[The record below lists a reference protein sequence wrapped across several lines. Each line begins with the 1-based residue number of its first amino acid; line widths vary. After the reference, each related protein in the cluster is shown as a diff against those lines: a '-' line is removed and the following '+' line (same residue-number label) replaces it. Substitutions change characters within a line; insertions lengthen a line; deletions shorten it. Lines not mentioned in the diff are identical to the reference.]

1 MTKHP
6 IVISALYLPASVGLL
21 RQSVLLQSLPERLLS
36 LALTLFCIELARMAV
51 VDLDNAAAIAS
62 NQITAAQG
70 DTEEDTEEDTEGNTP
85 ENADKNADE
94 KALSKFRAVVN
105 STVVLELIGFYGS
118 LGFVASG
125 AAVVIFSQLW
135 FNLRV
140 NVQLWPGLNPA
151 VTPFELQQR
160 IPVLVANILALLL
173 VSLWFISSWQLWL
186 ASGLLILITCF
197 LLVKYC
203 LPSAQP
209 KHPSA

>member
-1 MTKHP
+1 MTKRL
-6 IVISALYLPASVGLL
+6 IAISALYLLAGMGLL
-21 RQSVLLQSLPERLLS
+21 WQSVLLQSLPESLLS
-36 LALTLFCIELARMAV
+36 LALTLFCAELARMAV

-62 NQITAAQG
+62 EQIASGQG
-70 DTEEDTEEDTEGNTP
+70 GYTEGYAEED
-85 ENADKNADE
+85 ADKNTE
-94 KALSKFRAVVN
+94 KSTNENALSKFRTVVT
-105 STVVLELIGFYGS
+105 STVVLELIGFY
-118 LGFVASG
+118 LALRFVASG

-160 IPVLVANILALLL
+160 IPVLVANVLALLL

-186 ASGLLILITCF
+186 SSGLLILITCF

-203 LPSAQP
+203 LPNAQP

>member
-1 MTKHP
+1 MTKRL
-6 IVISALYLPASVGLL
+6 IAISALYLPAGMGLL
-21 RQSVLLQSLPERLLS
+21 WQSVLLQSLSESLLS
-36 LALTLFCIELARMAV
+36 LALTLFCAELARMAV

-62 NQITAAQG
+62 EQIASGQG
-70 DTEEDTEEDTEGNTP
+70 GYAEED
-85 ENADKNADE
+85 ADKNTE
-94 KALSKFRAVVN
+94 KSTNENALSKFRTVVT
-105 STVVLELIGFYGS
+105 STVVLELIGFY
-118 LGFVASG
+118 LALRFVASG

-160 IPVLVANILALLL
+160 IPVLVANVLALLL

-186 ASGLLILITCF
+186 SSGLLILITCF

-203 LPSAQP
+203 LPNAQP